1 MNSEATHST
10 VYQGLKLVADAR
22 LSLGV
27 AEGDGFGAVL
37 LALVAIVIFG
47 KRRIHTSTFRQLLS
61 LIKRQ

>member
-1 MNSEATHST
+1 MNSEATNSP
-10 VYQGLKLVADAR
+10 VYQGLELVADAR

-27 AEGDGFGAVL
+27 AEGDGLGAVL